1 MPRRSNQRRGEK
13 DQGAIVP
20 RLIRPYDEELDF
32 PKFIEGFMQIRN
44 FSIIAHIDHGK
55 STLSDRLLMRAGAIT
70 EREFK
75 EQILDDMDLERERGI
90 TIKASAVTVFH
101 EHNGEKFMLNFIDTP
116 GHVDFH
122 YEVQKALQACE
133 GAILVVDAT
142 QGVQAQTVAN
152 AYAAIDVGLD
162 IIPVI
167 NKIDLPS
174 SRPVEVAEEIEQVLG
189 FKAEDC
195 ILVSAK
201 TGQGIDDLIG
211 KLCDQLPPPKGS
223 PDLPLRALIFDSIY
237 DDYRGVIVYVRVVD
251 GELRKGM
258 KIRLMG
264 ADREYQVTDLG
275 KLMPRPKQVPSIGT
289 SEVGFLVAAIKDLH
303 DVRIGD
309 TVTDAQNPAPEAL
322 PGYKPIQQ
330 MVFCDFYPGGKT
342 QYDELRDAM
351 DRLQLNDSS
360 FTFAPESSDALGFGF
375 RCGFLGLLHMEI
387 IQERLERE
395 FNIEVVQTAP
405 TVTYEILLNDQSTI
419 RIDAPSEL
427 PDLTHVA
434 EIREPYIVMNLIL
447 PADGVG
453 ALMKLCE
460 DRRGIYKKTEY
471 IGATRVI
478 LVYEMPLAEVIYD
491 FYDRLKSATR
501 GYGTMD
507 YELIGFRIGDLVKV
521 DILVNGDRVDALSVI
536 VHREHAE
543 ARGRRLL
550 IRLKKEIDRHLFE
563 IPLQA
568 AIGGKVI
575 ARETIKSVGKNV
587 TAKCY
592 GGDVTRKRKLLEKQK
607 EGKEAHEA
615 GRVGGHSA
623 GSVHVDSGDRGL
635 NIYRD
640 EELASGEAAPA
651 STVNLSPTDLA
662 TARSVQSLVTA
673 RGAAVI
679 IPGDDGQHDQDDSV
693 AIPSTGGRPAGREAG
708 TGKWRSRGER
718 ESDAESCFCGGRS
731 RLFARQICGASRAW
745 TSVPWQRCHLW

>member
-1 MPRRSNQRRGEK
+1 
-13 DQGAIVP
+13 
-20 RLIRPYDEELDF
+20 
-32 PKFIEGFMQIRN
+32 MQIRN

-90 TIKASAVTVFH
+90 TIKASAVTVFR
-101 EHNGEKFMLNFIDTP
+101 EENGEQFMLNFIDTP

-152 AYAAIDVGLD
+152 AYAAIEAGLE

-174 SRPVEVAEEIEQVLG
+174 ARPVEVAEEIEQVLG
-189 FKAEDC
+189 FPAEDAM
-195 ILVSAK
+195 LVSAK
-201 TGQGIDDLIG
+201 TGQGIDELIALVCR
-211 KLCDQLPPPKGS
+211 KLPAPRGDPAAPT
-223 PDLPLRALIFDSIY
+223 RALIFDSIY

-251 GELRKGM
+251 GELFKGQ
-258 KIRLMG
+258 KFRLMG
-264 ADREYQVTDLG
+264 TEKVHQITDLG
-275 KLMPRPKQVPSIGT
+275 KLMPRPKQVEKIGT
-289 SEVGFLVAAIKDLH
+289 GEVGYLVAAIKDLH
-303 DVRIGD
+303 DVRVGD
-309 TVTDAQNPAPEAL
+309 TVTDAGKPAAEAL

-330 MVFCDFYPGGKT
+330 MVYCDFYPGGTT

-360 FTFAPESSDALGFGF
+360 FSFTPESSDALGFGF

-395 FNIEVVQTAP
+395 FHIEIVQTAP
-405 TVTYEILLNDQSTI
+405 TVTYEIKMRDGTLK

-427 PDLTHVA
+427 PNPNHVE
-434 EIREPYIVMNLIL
+434 EIREPYILMNLIL

-471 IGATRVI
+471 VGTSRVI
-478 LVYEMPLAEVIYD
+478 LAYEIPLSEVIYD

-507 YELIGFRIGDLVKV
+507 YDFIGFRTGDLVKLDV
-521 DILVNGDRVDALSVI
+521 LVNGDRIDALSVI
-536 VHREHAE
+536 VHAEHAE
-543 ARGRRLL
+543 QRGRKLL
-550 IRLKKEIDRHLFE
+550 VRLKQEIARHLFE

-607 EGKEAHEA
+607 EGKKRMK
-615 GRVGGHSA
+615 RVGSVDIPQEAFMAILESA
-623 GSVHVDSGDRGL
+623 D
-635 NIYRD
+635 
-640 EELASGEAAPA
+640 
-651 STVNLSPTDLA
+651 
-662 TARSVQSLVTA
+662 
-673 RGAAVI
+673 
-679 IPGDDGQHDQDDSV
+679 
-693 AIPSTGGRPAGREAG
+693 
-708 TGKWRSRGER
+708 
-718 ESDAESCFCGGRS
+718 
-731 RLFARQICGASRAW
+731 
-745 TSVPWQRCHLW
+745 